1 MVWTGTACPG
11 RSCLDVGKAAGVVCG
26 RQERVYS
33 IFIWITSIESSFL
46 LKGVEK
52 SRWLCACRKVLLQ
65 LIAVF
70 AKDCVHKGRRSSPF
84 VAMPVYFGYMC
95 FSVFSVAAIRPDTL
109 RDTSGSICS
118 VFVSIQH
125 FIIVIFQWSLV
136 AFYPDCFN
144 QHLCSVLAL
153 LCLLPSCLFKHHWIF
168 SSEIFMLIASV
179 TSGIH
184 SKRKAGIQFNGSE
197 EECAEGGNISFSLG
211 DAAQGTEL
219 CPRWLRGGHVQ
230 HWTLMAL

>member
-1 MVWTGTACPG
+1 MYTK
-11 RSCLDVGKAAGVVCG
+11 VGD
-26 RQERVYS
+26 Q
-33 IFIWITSIESSFL
+33 IF
-46 LKGVEK
+46 
-52 SRWLCACRKVLLQ
+52 
-65 LIAVF
+65 
-70 AKDCVHKGRRSSPF
+70 F
-84 VAMPVYFGYMC
+84 VAMPVCFGYMYI
-95 FSVFSVAAIRPDTL
+95 FVFLVAPVRPDTL
-109 RDTSGSICS
+109 GDTSGSICS

-144 QHLCSVLAL
+144 QHLCSLLAL

-184 SKRKAGIQFNGSE
+184 SKRKAGIQFNGNE

-211 DAAQGTEL
+211 DAARGAGL
-219 CPRWLRGGHVQ
+219 CPR
-230 HWTLMAL
+230 

>member
-1 MVWTGTACPG
+1 M
-11 RSCLDVGKAAGVVCG
+11 
-26 RQERVYS
+26 
-33 IFIWITSIESSFL
+33 
-46 LKGVEK
+46 
-52 SRWLCACRKVLLQ
+52 
-65 LIAVF
+65 F

-84 VAMPVYFGYMC
+84 VAMPVYFGCMC

-109 RDTSGSICS
+109 RDASGSICS

-211 DAAQGTEL
+211 DAAQGTRAL
-219 CPRWLRGGHVQ
+219 PSVTSWWPRP
-230 HWTLMAL
+230 ALDFNGFVKRLIKPKRCVVMGREFTVLAFMW